1 MNFLADENF
10 PRPAVEALRQAGL
23 DVLWIAESKPGTPD
37 DEVLALSVSTS
48 RVLLTFDK
56 DFGELAYRQRLPAHC
71 GIVLFRLTPQSPDE
85 AASLAVAAIRSQE
98 SWVGH
103 FSVITRQRVRM
114 RPPIPRQRSARRSNG
129 NRNWFQRKK
138 G

>member
-23 DVLWIAESKPGTPD
+23 DILWIAESKPGVSD

-71 GIVLFRLTPQSPDE
+71 GIVLFRLTLQSPDE
-85 AASLAVAAIRSQE
+85 AASFAVTAILSQE
-98 SWVGH
+98 SWAGH
-103 FSVITRQRVRM
+103 FSVITRQRIRM
-114 RPPIPRQRSARRSNG
+114 RRLP
-129 NRNWFQRKK
+129 
-138 G
+138 